1 MPKSLIVEL
10 AVPSGSRPSSMLSWL
25 NKLLNP
31 HRMSALTV
39 SEVLPEHESYAVL
52 RGPSTMEDEGRS
64 FLHGVYRTAEEAL
77 AAKQE
82 ADGYYTFNIYKRI
95 N

>member
-10 AVPSGSRPSSMLSWL
+10 TVPSGSRRKQFHTWLS
-25 NKLLNP
+25 NLLSP
-31 HRMSALTV
+31 HRMSVLTV
-39 SEVLPEHESYAVL
+39 EEHIPEHESYAVL
-52 RGPSTMEDEGRS
+52 RGPSTQEDEGRS
-64 FLHGVYRTAEEAL
+64 FLHGVYPTAEAAL
-77 AAKQE
+77 KAKAE